1 MDLNLNNKIIIVTGG
16 AKGIGEAISKILAK
30 EGAIPIIV
38 DRSVEAGETLERE
51 LIKAG
56 LKACFLNYA
65 LTDAISCEKVIKEI
79 NSRFG
84 GIDGLVNNAGKND
97 GVGLEHGNPEAF
109 EKSIMS
115 NIGHYYYMAHFAL
128 PYLKKSVGSIVNMS
142 SKTAITGQGNTSGYA
157 AAKGGI
163 LALTREWAV
172 ELLPYNI
179 RVNCVIPAEVYTPLY
194 ENWLKTFENPE
205 EAKSRIE
212 QKVPLE
218 KRMTT
223 SEEIGNAVAFL
234 LSEKSSHTTGQQ
246 WFIDGGYTHLDR
258 ALT

>member
-1 MDLNLNNKIIIVTGG
+1 
-16 AKGIGEAISKILAK
+16 
-30 EGAIPIIV
+30 
-38 DRSVEAGETLERE
+38 
-51 LIKAG
+51 
-56 LKACFLNYA
+56 
-65 LTDAISCEKVIKEI
+65 
-79 NSRFG
+79 
-84 GIDGLVNNAGKND
+84 
-97 GVGLEHGNPEAF
+97 
-109 EKSIMS
+109 
-115 NIGHYYYMAHFAL
+115 
-128 PYLKKSVGSIVNMS
+128 
-142 SKTAITGQGNTSGYA
+142 
-157 AAKGGI
+157 
-163 LALTREWAV
+163 V
-172 ELLPYNI
+172 ELLSYNI

-205 EAKSRIE
+205 EAKRRIE